1 MVNTMT
7 NAKPKLVGLNHIALE
22 VGDVDEALRFC
33 GEVFS
38 FELRASLFPPQA
50 LSAACTKPG
59 IGSTP
64 T

>member
-7 NAKPKLVGLNHIALE
+7 NAKFTLE

-33 GEVFS
+33 GELFS